1 MGSAK
6 GTFGKNFKS
15 DGKSQELNN
24 HSQIYSYLLNVTRQN
39 LADKLGLNK
48 LYNTYK
54 KNQVAYLILLM
65 KIMLRNIEMIS
76 LTLLRSH

>member
-6 GTFGKNFKS
+6 GTFGKNFKA

-39 LADKLGLNK
+39 LADKLSLNK
-48 LYNTYK
+48 LYKTFGK
-54 KNQVAYLILLM
+54 KSGGVSYVLNEDYV
-65 KIMLRNIEMIS
+65 KNIEMIS
-76 LTLLRSH
+76 LMLLRIH